1 MRILKSYLLMMIM
14 DHNSKPIPVQTLI
27 PKTDSISECLF
38 CFLEMYRN
46 ASFLQRTQLAL
57 RFRQLSVS
65 DELNRR
71 GYTGSKE
78 GDSNVFS
85 TIVRVQ
91 L

>member
-1 MRILKSYLLMMIM
+1 
-14 DHNSKPIPVQTLI
+14 
-27 PKTDSISECLF
+27 
-38 CFLEMYRN
+38 MYRN

-57 RFRQLSVS
+57 RFRQLSVT